1 MQIKRFEAKTM
12 TAALKM
18 VKDEF
23 GINAVILSAR
33 TLRPS
38 RGIFAL
44 GRTVGV
50 EVTAAN
56 DSGGLYYL
64 GTPPIESERS
74 QPSAPS
80 PATLRPARRG
90 LLQSLNHGLRTLAQ
104 RRSTIA
110 LTGETASHA
119 GALARLHH
127 HLLSQEVARGLAG
140 DMIAHIQRQ
149 PEFDPLL
156 GTDDLR
162 PLAVAALRDLGLRST
177 VTAPEGGTP
186 RVLVVVGPA
195 GAGKTTLAIK
205 LAAAKAA
212 QPGRQVALLTLDD
225 QRIGSIAQARLF
237 GALLKIPVKVAT
249 SAAAV
254 RLARETFD
262 DMDWLIVDSPGVSP
276 TEPHRPEEL
285 RQMLEPLTPK
295 EVHLVL
301 NACVCEKDLARM
313 IDGWKGFSVDR
324 LVFTHLDEAGL
335 CGHLLNL
342 LARTGLPLSYLSTGP
357 HIPED
362 LAEPDLS
369 LLLRRIWPAPD
380 NGRAGRNREPRGV
393 PTEATLPERLRLVAN
408 GNSELYHRPDCKWVR
423 KIKPEHLIHFDSAA
437 DAEARH
443 FIACR
448 NCRPQRADGIDAG
461 DVLWNPARTAG
472 GR

>member
-38 RGIFAL
+38 HGIFGL
-44 GRTVGV
+44 GRAAGV

-56 DSGGLYYL
+56 DSGGLHYL
-64 GTPPIESERS
+64 GAPPIEGERS
-74 QPSAPS
+74 QPGAPS
-80 PATLRPARRG
+80 PATPRTVRRG
-90 LLQSLNHGLRTLAQ
+90 LFQSLNHGLRTLAH
-104 RRSTIA
+104 RRPA
-110 LTGETASHA
+110 VAPTGDPASQS
-119 GALARLHH
+119 GALARWHH
-127 HLLSQEVARGLAG
+127 HLLGQEVARDLAG
-140 DMIAHIQRQ
+140 DLIAHIQRR

-162 PLAVAALRDLGLRST
+162 PFAVAALRDLGLAT
-177 VTAPEGGTP
+177 APAAPEGGTP
-186 RVLVVVGPA
+186 RVLVVVGPG

-225 QRIGSIAQARLF
+225 QRIGSVAQARLF
-237 GALLKIPVKVAT
+237 GSILKIPVKVAT

-254 RLARETFD
+254 RQAREAFD
-262 DMDWLIVDSPGVSP
+262 RMDWLIVDSPGVSP
-276 TEPHRPEEL
+276 AEPQRPEEL

-301 NACVCEKDLARM
+301 NACAREKDLARM

-324 LVFTHLDEAGL
+324 LAFTHLDEAGL

-342 LARTGLPLSYLSTGP
+342 LVRTGLPLSYMGNGP
-357 HIPED
+357 HIPEH
-362 LAEPDLS
+362 LAEPDVGQ
-369 LLLRRIWPAPD
+369 LLRRIWPPQD
-380 NGRAGRNREPRGV
+380 NGGNGQNRDLRAAPAGK
-393 PTEATLPERLRLVAN
+393 ALPECVRLVAN
-408 GNSELYHRPDCKWVR
+408 GNSELYHRLDCKWVC
-423 KIKPEHLIHFDSAA
+423 KIKPEHLIHFASAA

-448 NCRPQRADGIDAG
+448 NCRPQRTGDIDADAVG
-461 DVLWNPARTAG
+461 WDAIRTAG

>member
-33 TLRPS
+33 TLRHS
-38 RGIFAL
+38 RGIFGL
-44 GRTVGV
+44 GRAAGV

-64 GTPPIESERS
+64 GTPPIESERP
-74 QPSAPS
+74 QFRAPS
-80 PATLRPARRG
+80 PATPRTVRRG
-90 LLQSLNHGLRTLAQ
+90 LFQSLNHGLRTLAQ
-104 RRSTIA
+104 RRSAIA
-110 LTGETASHA
+110 PTGEPASHS
-119 GALARLHH
+119 GALARWHH
-127 HLLSQEVARGLAG
+127 HLLGQEVARDLAG
-140 DMIAHIQRQ
+140 DLIAHIQRQ

-156 GTDDLR
+156 GTEDLR
-162 PLAVAALRDLGLRST
+162 PFAVAALRELGLRSA
-177 VTAPEGGTP
+177 VAAPECGTP
-186 RVLVVVGPA
+186 RVLVVVGPG

-225 QRIGSIAQARLF
+225 QRIGSVAQARLF
-237 GALLKIPVKVAT
+237 GSLLKIPVKVAT

-254 RLARETFD
+254 RQAREAFD
-262 DMDWLIVDSPGVSP
+262 RMDWLIVDSPGVGP
-276 TEPHRPEEL
+276 AEPQQPEEL

-301 NACVCEKDLARM
+301 NACAREKDLVRM
-313 IDGWKGFSVDR
+313 IDYWKGFSVDR
-324 LVFTHLDEAGL
+324 LAFTHLDEAGL

-342 LARTGLPLSYLSTGP
+342 LVRTGLPLSYLGTGP

-362 LAEPDLS
+362 LAEPDVG
-369 LLLRRIWPAPD
+369 LLLRRIWPPQD
-380 NGRAGRNREPRGV
+380 SGSVGQNRDPRAVAAG
-393 PTEATLPERLRLVAN
+393 AALPERLRLVAN

-423 KIKPEHLIHFDSAA
+423 KIKPEHLIHFASAA

-448 NCRPQRADGIDAG
+448 NCRPQRADGIDA
-461 DVLWNPARTAG
+461 DAVVWDAVQTAG